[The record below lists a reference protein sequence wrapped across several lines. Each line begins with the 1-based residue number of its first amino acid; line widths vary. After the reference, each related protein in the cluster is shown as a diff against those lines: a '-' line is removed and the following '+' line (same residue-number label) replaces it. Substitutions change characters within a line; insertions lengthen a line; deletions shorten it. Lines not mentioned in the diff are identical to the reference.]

1 MYVESYSDVRANL
14 KAVID
19 RTIND
24 AEITLIHR
32 KQGGNAVLMSEDYF
46 NSLQETFYLNSTTA
60 NKKAL
65 EHAIA
70 QQKAGKAL
78 KRNLLEIDDE

>member
-32 KQGGNAVLMSEDYF
+32 KQGGNAVLMS
-46 NSLQETFYLNSTTA
+46 
-60 NKKAL
+60 
-65 EHAIA
+65 
-70 QQKAGKAL
+70 
-78 KRNLLEIDDE
+78 

>member
-14 KAVID
+14 EAVID

-65 EHAIA
+65 EQAIA
-70 QQKAGKAL
+70 QHKAGKAL

>member
-1 MYVESYSDVRANL
+1 
-14 KAVID
+14 
-19 RTIND
+19 
-24 AEITLIHR
+24 
-32 KQGGNAVLMSEDYF
+32 MSEDYF

-65 EHAIA
+65 EQAIA
-70 QQKAGKAL
+70 QHKAGKAL